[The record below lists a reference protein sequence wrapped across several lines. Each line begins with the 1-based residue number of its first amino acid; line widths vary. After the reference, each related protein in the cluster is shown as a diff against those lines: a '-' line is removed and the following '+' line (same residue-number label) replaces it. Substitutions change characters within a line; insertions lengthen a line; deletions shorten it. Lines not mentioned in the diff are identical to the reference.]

1 MNILKLTLC
10 RKWFDMILRGEKPYE
25 YRGIKVFWT
34 RRLMRSNDVDS
45 VFCPDYWEKATIA
58 ILNNTVKEEH
68 FDIEF
73 REFDAIEFYRGVPY
87 FDPESPRMLIECHGI
102 CAGFGRPELGAP
114 EDRRAFILKLGLL
127 IETHNCDNLKI
138 N

>member
-1 MNILKLTLC
+1 MSTAESRYFGLDGSCVPTMSI
-10 RKWFDMILRGEKPYE
+10 RFF
-25 YRGIKVFWT
+25 RGIIGKKQ
-34 RRLMRSNDVDS
+34 RLLSSTIRS
-45 VFCPDYWEKATIA
+45 
-58 ILNNTVKEEH
+58 KEEH

>member
-1 MNILKLTLC
+1 MNVLKLTLR
-10 RKWFDMILRGEKPYE
+10 RKWFDMILRGEKPDE
-25 YRGIKVFWT
+25 YREIKVSWI
-34 RRLMRSNDVDS
+34 RRFIRSLDVDS
-45 VFCPDYWEKATIA
+45 VFCPDYWDKVTIA

-73 REFDAIEFYRGVPY
+73 REYDAIEFYRGAPY
-87 FDPESPRMLIECHGI
+87 FGRELPRMLVECRGI
-102 CAGFGRPELGAP
+102 SAGFGRLELGAP
-114 EDRRAFILKLGLL
+114 EDRRVFILKLGRL

>member
-45 VFCPDYWEKATIA
+45 VFAQIIRKKQRLLSSTIRSKRSTL
-58 ILNNTVKEEH
+58 ILNS
-68 FDIEF
+68 
-73 REFDAIEFYRGVPY
+73 
-87 FDPESPRMLIECHGI
+87 ESLMQ
-102 CAGFGRPELGAP
+102 
-114 EDRRAFILKLGLL
+114 
-127 IETHNCDNLKI
+127 
-138 N
+138 

>member
-1 MNILKLTLC
+1 MSTAESRYFGLDGSCVPTMSIRFFAQIIGK
-10 RKWFDMILRGEKPYE
+10 
-25 YRGIKVFWT
+25 
-34 RRLMRSNDVDS
+34 
-45 VFCPDYWEKATIA
+45 KATIA

-102 CAGFGRPELGAP
+102 CAGFGRPELGSP
-114 EDRRAFILKLGLL
+114 KDRRAFILKLGLL